1 MKTKRLLSMMVAAA
15 IIAGSMPAT
24 VFAGRLDYEP
34 EEADVPEITE
44 TEEKETSKPE
54 VKETKPEV
62 KETKP
67 EVKETKPAE
76 TEAPKE
82 TEAPEETKAPE
93 ETEAPKESEAP
104 AEAEET
110 KPEAPEETEKE
121 TVAEPDTKKAP
132 EQKASV
138 KAKNS
143 TEFDD
148 KSIKVSNGILSWNAI
163 DGAAYYRISM
173 GGEETH
179 VTTNSFKICDWIDQL
194 IKDRKIFSEDGYTIY
209 LGACDADDGD
219 LAFTDYT
226 FNYRSKAEPS
236 GKLAEIT
243 NPKISADGILTWD
256 QYGDGSDIEGYYIR
270 IFGKQ
275 TYTEWANP
283 YDLKVELKQCIAGI
297 VASGFTE
304 LTSYKI
310 QIVARKSSTSA
321 FVAESSVFTYNY
333 KSANTMTVKA
343 KKAAKVSARK
353 AKKKNQSV
361 KISKVLTVK
370 KPIGKVTYAKAS
382 GNAKI
387 IVNKATGK
395 ITLKKKIKKG
405 TYKVQIMVTAAGN
418 ATHVK
423 TTKKV
428 TVKIKVK

>member
-1 MKTKRLLSMMVAAA
+1 MKIKRLLSMFVAGAV
-15 IIAGSMPAT
+15 IAGTMPVS
-24 VFAGRLDYEP
+24 VFAGRLNYEP
-34 EEADVPEITE
+34 EETEVPGIVE

-62 KETKP
+62 KETEKP
-67 EVKETKPAE
+67 EE

-82 TEAPEETKAPE
+82 TEAAKETEAPE
-93 ETEAPKESEAP
+93 ETEAPKETEAS
-104 AEAEET
+104 AETEET
-110 KPEAPEETEKE
+110 KPEVPEETEKE
-121 TVAEPDTKKAP
+121 AVSEPEIKKAP
-132 EQKASV
+132 EQTASV

-163 DGAAYYRISM
+163 DGAVKYRVAIE
-173 GGEETH
+173 GGEKY
-179 VTTNSFKICDWIDQL
+179 VNTNSIDIGAWIDEM
-194 IKDRKIFSEDGYTIY
+194 IRDRKIFKDTEYY
-209 LGACDADDGD
+209 LFIAAYDADDD
-219 LAFTDYT
+219 RITYTDATIKYKS
-226 FNYRSKAEPS
+226 NAEPA
-236 GKLAEIT
+236 GQLAEIT
-243 NPKISADGILTWD
+243 NPSISSDGILTWD

-270 IFGKQ
+270 IFGKE
-275 TYTEWANP
+275 TYTDWASP
-283 YDLKVELKQCIAGI
+283 ADLKYELKHGI
-297 VASGFTE
+297 ESAVSSGWITE

-310 QIVARKSSTSA
+310 QIVARKSSTNA

-395 ITLKKKIKKG
+395 ITLKKKIKQR

>member
-1 MKTKRLLSMMVAAA
+1 MKIKRLLSMLVAGAV
-15 IIAGSMPAT
+15 IAGTMPVS
-24 VFAGRLDYEP
+24 VFAGRLNYEP
-34 EEADVPEITE
+34 EETEVPGIVE

-62 KETKP
+62 KETEKP
-67 EVKETKPAE
+67 EE

-82 TEAPEETKAPE
+82 TEAAKETEAPE

-110 KPEAPEETEKE
+110 KPEVPEETEKE
-121 TVAEPDTKKAP
+121 EAVSEPDTEKVP
-132 EQKASV
+132 EQSASV

-143 TEFDD
+143 TEFDG
-148 KSIKVSNGILSWNAI
+148 KSIKISNGILSWNAI
-163 DGAAYYRISM
+163 DGAVKYRIAIE
-173 GGEETH
+173 GGEKY
-179 VTTNSFKICDWIDQL
+179 VNTNSYDIGAWIDEL
-194 IKDRKIFSEDGYTIY
+194 IRDRQIFKEDSYY
-209 LGACDADDGD
+209 LFIAAYDADDD
-219 LAFTDYT
+219 RITYTDATIKYKS
-226 FNYRSKAEPS
+226 NAEPA
-236 GKLAEIT
+236 GQLAEIT
-243 NPKISADGILTWD
+243 NPSISSDGILTWD

-270 IFGKQ
+270 IFGKE
-275 TYTEWANP
+275 TYTDWANP
-283 YDLKVELKQCIAGI
+283 YDLKYDLKQGI
-297 VASGFTE
+297 ESAASSGWLTE

-310 QIVARKSSTSA
+310 QIVARKSSTNA
-321 FVAESSVFTYNY
+321 FVAETSVFTYNY

-405 TYKVQIMVTAAGN
+405 TYKVQLLVTAAGN
-418 ATHVK
+418 STHIKV
-423 TTKKV
+423 TKKV